1 MRQKLGRGRFGSA
14 FFIIFDAAL
23 VPPWHLGNILL
34 FLAPMSNAIIV
45 HDQEQAVAALE
56 AAQELDVPV
65 TLVSAPGAAAYL
77 GATVFRDMVLNAAEI
92 FPGARYQAVLDC
104 GDEPGLALG
113 ALRHGIKGVRI
124 HNGPELSE
132 KLADIAEQ
140 RGAFVYTEKSDELD
154 LHGMTTPA
162 AACRAWL
169 RDAK

>member
-1 MRQKLGRGRFGSA
+1 MPAPQDRP
-14 FFIIFDAAL
+14 IIIHSLEEAKAA
-23 VPPWHLGNILL
+23 VT
-34 FLAPMSNAIIV
+34 
-45 HDQEQAVAALE
+45 VAA
-56 AAQELDVPV
+56 ELGLPI
-65 TLVSAPGAAAYL
+65 TLRSAPGAAAYL

-140 RGAFVYTEKSDELD
+140 RDAFVYTEKSDELD